1 MSRRFIDNRRPF
13 TVAQALVPAA
23 STLGQRHQSLTE
35 TPKPERGPAQSSA
48 TLIVTGLA
56 DGEYVIQRWDTLRDE
71 ILRQDAGRVHHS
83 NYFGYG
89 LQLTPPAFWSDIAAR
104 VIRQAA
110 K

>member
-1 MSRRFIDNRRPF
+1 
-13 TVAQALVPAA
+13 
-23 STLGQRHQSLTE
+23 
-35 TPKPERGPAQSSA
+35 
-48 TLIVTGLA
+48 
-56 DGEYVIQRWDTLRDE
+56 VIQRWDTLRDE

-110 K
+110 QNEIRVRLSEYDDGLSSRNLSPQGEAEWTRPSRTT